1 MKPVADI
8 IRNNSIYDVQNGQK
22 LHNIAAKR
30 AGGGFDAMLRQE
42 IEKTGSTALQFSKH
56 SKERIEQRGISL
68 TDELMADLN
77 AAAGKARLRGA
88 RDVVMIGQDA
98 AFIVNV
104 TNNMVVTAMNGE
116 EMKDNIFTN
125 IDSAVLL

>member
-1 MKPVADI
+1 
-8 IRNNSIYDVQNGQK
+8 
-22 LHNIAAKR
+22 
-30 AGGGFDAMLRQE
+30 
-42 IEKTGSTALQFSKH
+42 
-56 SKERIEQRGISL
+56 
-68 TDELMADLN
+68 MADLN

-88 RDVVMIGQDA
+88 RDVVMIGHDA

-125 IDSAVLL
+125 IDSAVIL

>member
-1 MKPVADI
+1 MANY
-8 IRNNSIYDVQNGQK
+8 IRNEGIYNVQNGQK
-22 LHNIAAKR
+22 LQNIAVKR

-42 IEKTGSTALQFSKH
+42 IQKADTGLQFSKH

-68 TDELMADLN
+68 TEELMADLN

-104 TNNMVVTAMNGE
+104 PNNMVVTAMNGE

-125 IDSAVLL
+125 IDSAVIL